1 MCTDFFIARSLSMHL
16 ALLHANYYLRDEPL
30 LVIVQENLATD
41 LLPGCQVLFS
51 PANNARRSVIGYVTK
66 ILDKATEKKP
76 EGIVT
81 DILNRGMPVL
91 TPVTLQLASWVADYY
106 MTRPI
111 EAISAVLPAPLK
123 TKVSEIVELTDFQL
137 MSSNDRKVVS
147 TRLRKEILRLLQQ
160 KEKLTVKQLENRLG
174 KHNLYRTLI
183 EMERGGLITLKK
195 TFQSTKPKT
204 KTAYR
209 LKQPFSESLL
219 KNLSRAPRQVEA
231 VKRLHELEMS
241 WGFPEQIGAT
251 KGTARELVRKGIFEP
266 VKIETEIG
274 FSDGFT
280 EPSKIIKRLTEAQRQ
295 TLDKLVTGF
304 QAEAFKTYLLH
315 GITGSGKTIV
325 YIELLK
331 EVISA
336 GKTAIVLV
344 PEISLTPQTASRFR
358 QHFGDDIQILH
369 SAMNNQEK
377 YNAWQKLRTGR
388 AKIALGARS
397 TVFAPLEN
405 VGAIIVDEEHDTA
418 YKQDRTPRYH
428 GRDTAVMRAK
438 LEGAV
443 CVLGSA
449 TPSFESFYNAETGKY
464 NLLNL
469 PGRVDGATVP
479 TVKLIPMRENRK
491 VSFSISDV
499 LYEEIR
505 KRLDRNEQVI
515 LLQNRRGFAGSLLCL
530 ECGQTPTCS
539 HCNIPMVYHAASR
552 HLRCHYCGHAVI
564 YKEKCCHCSS
574 DNILYKSSG
583 TERIEEELRTL
594 FPEEKILRMD
604 VDTTGVKGAHTM
616 ILNDF
621 HKKKARIL
629 LGTQMV
635 AKGLDFP
642 DVSLVGVLMADIG
655 LNLPDFRAGERLF
668 SLLMQVAG
676 RAGRS
681 KISGE
686 VYLQTY
692 NTDNEV
698 FTFLLHGSYEKY
710 YRQDL
715 QARKTLLYPP
725 FAKLVSCEFSA
736 PEENTAETAAGEF
749 AEALKPRV
757 SPETCLVLGPAPA
770 GIARIRGRF
779 RYQVLLK
786 FPGKK
791 VSADFLK
798 KQQYSLMS
806 KYSRN
811 NLSIT
816 IDVDPQSM
824 M

>member
-1 MCTDFFIARSLSMHL
+1 MHL
-16 ALLHANYYLRDEPL
+16 ALLHASYHRRDEPL
-30 LVIVQENLATD
+30 LVNVPDDLSTE

-51 PANNARRSVIGYVTK
+51 PTKNTRRSIIGYVIK
-66 ILDKATEKKP
+66 MVDSPQSNRP
-76 EGIVT
+76 EGVIT
-81 DILNRGMPVL
+81 DIFNSGNPVL
-91 TPVTLQLASWVADYY
+91 TPVTLRLSNWIADYY
-106 MTRPI
+106 ITRPI
-111 EAISAVLPAPLK
+111 EAINAVLPAPLK

-137 MSSNDRKVVS
+137 MSSGNRKVVS
-147 TRLRKEILRLLQQ
+147 TRLRKEILKLLQHGDR
-160 KEKLTVKQLENRLG
+160 LTVKQLEKRLG
-174 KHNLYRTLI
+174 KQNLYRTLI

-195 TFQSTKPKT
+195 TFKT
-204 KTAYR
+204 TRAKTRTAYR
-209 LKQPFSESLL
+209 LKQPFTVSLT
-219 KNLSRAPRQVEA
+219 KNLSRAPRQAEA
-231 VKRLHELEMS
+231 VKRLHELETS
-241 WGFPEQIGAT
+241 WGFPEQIGTTA
-251 KGTARELVRKGIFEP
+251 GIARELVKKGIFEQIT
-266 VKIETEIG
+266 VETESG
-274 FSDGFT
+274 FSSGFG
-280 EPSKIIKRLTEAQRQ
+280 EPKKQIKRLSETQQQA
-295 TLDKLVTGF
+295 LDNLVNSFRKGGF
-304 QAEAFKTYLLH
+304 STSLLH
-315 GITGSGKTIV
+315 GITGSGKTII

-331 EVISA
+331 HVLSA

-358 QHFGDDIQILH
+358 QHFGDNIQILH

-377 YNAWQKLRTGR
+377 YNAWQKLRTGK

-438 LEGAV
+438 LEGGI

-449 TPSFESFYNAETGKY
+449 TPSFESFYNAQTGKY
-464 NLLNL
+464 KLLNL
-469 PGRVDGATVP
+469 PERVDGATAP
-479 TVKLIPMRENRK
+479 SVKLIPMRENRK
-491 VSFSISDV
+491 VSFSLSEV
-499 LYEEIR
+499 LYEQIR
-505 KRLDRNEQVI
+505 KRLERDEQVI

-530 ECGQTPTCS
+530 DCGQIPTCL
-539 HCNIPMVYHAASR
+539 HCNIPMVYHAVNR
-552 HLRCHYCGHAVI
+552 HLRCHYCGNTVV
-564 YKEKCCHCSS
+564 YTEKCIHCSS
-574 DNILYKSSG
+574 ENILYKSSG
-583 TERIEEELRTL
+583 TERIEEELRNL
-594 FPEEKILRMD
+594 FPEERILRMD
-604 VDTTGVKGAHTM
+604 VDTTGVKGAHAM

-621 HKKKARIL
+621 HEKKARIL

-668 SLLMQVAG
+668 GLLMQVAG

-681 KISGE
+681 RIPGE

-698 FTFLLHGSYEKY
+698 FSFLLHGSYEKY

-715 QARKTLLYPP
+715 RSRKTLLYPP
-725 FAKLVSCEFSA
+725 FTKLVSCEFSS
-736 PEENTAETAAGEF
+736 PDENAAETAAGDF
-749 AEALKPRV
+749 AEALKPNV

-779 RYQVLLK
+779 RYQLLLK
-786 FPGKK
+786 LPHKK
-791 VSADFLK
+791 ISAEFLK
-798 KQQYSLMS
+798 KLQYSLMR

-811 NLSIT
+811 SLSIT